1 MMPAGEIA
9 LLAGIAFLGALVF
22 GTTGFGAAL
31 VVIPL
36 ATHLEPLPFCL
47 ALFAL
52 MDLGNSAAVGLENP
66 RNAVRA
72 ELKWLLPMILAGTVV
87 GATLLV
93 NLPRAAAMTA
103 LGVFIVC
110 YAIYA
115 LLRRD
120 TGTRISPHWAWLA
133 GFAGG
138 VTSTLFGAGGPPYV
152 IYLSHRGLTK
162 EQFRATL
169 GLTTLTSISV
179 RVVAFLLTGLLLD
192 PRVWK
197 AAVFVVPSALVG
209 IFIARRI
216 FMRVSREMLMRAVAV
231 LLLASGGSLL
241 WRSLGL

>member
-1 MMPAGEIA
+1 M
-9 LLAGIAFLGALVF
+9 
-22 GTTGFGAAL
+22 
-31 VVIPL
+31 
-36 ATHLEPLPFCL
+36 
-47 ALFAL
+47 
-52 MDLGNSAAVGLENP
+52 
-66 RNAVRA
+66 
-72 ELKWLLPMILAGTVV
+72 
-87 GATLLV
+87 
-93 NLPRAAAMTA
+93 
-103 LGVFIVC
+103 
-110 YAIYA
+110 
-115 LLRRD
+115 
-120 TGTRISPHWAWLA
+120 
-133 GFAGG
+133 
-138 VTSTLFGAGGPPYV
+138 